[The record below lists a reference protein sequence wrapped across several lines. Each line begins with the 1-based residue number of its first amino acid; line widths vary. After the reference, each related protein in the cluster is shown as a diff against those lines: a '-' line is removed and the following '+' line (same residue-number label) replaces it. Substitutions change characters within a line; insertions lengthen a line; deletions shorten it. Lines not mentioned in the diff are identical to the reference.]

1 MLTRAIEEAW
11 EACQLARYEK
21 ECIEALWRDDKA
33 HSQAEREW
41 KDMDLSEIEEKL
53 VFVDEYVN
61 WQTKV
66 LNAMRTRKFY
76 DTWLDLQ
83 EELENIWV
91 NYRTEELLEQ
101 WK

>member
-11 EACQLARYEK
+11 EACQLARYEQ
-21 ECIEALWRDDKA
+21 ECLEALWKDDEA
-33 HSQAEREW
+33 HNQAEREW

-91 NYRTEELLEQ
+91 NYRREELLEQ

>member
-1 MLTRAIEEAW
+1 MIKDIEQAW
-11 EACQLARYEK
+11 EACQWARFEK
-21 ECIEALWRDDKA
+21 ETLEAEWREDKA

-41 KDMDLSEIEEKL
+41 KDMDLKDIEEKL
-53 VFVDEYVN
+53 VFLDAYVA

-76 DTWLDLQ
+76 DSWLDLQ
-83 EELENIWV
+83 GELEEIWI
-91 NYRTEELLEQ
+91 NHRTHELLEG